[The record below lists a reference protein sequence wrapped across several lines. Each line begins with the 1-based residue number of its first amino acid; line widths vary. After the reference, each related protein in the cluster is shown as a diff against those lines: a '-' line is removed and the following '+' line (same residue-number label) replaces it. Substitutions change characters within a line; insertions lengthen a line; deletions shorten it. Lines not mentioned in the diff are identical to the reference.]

1 MRKSALR
8 KKNKFYLGY
17 LLASVALLITLG
29 LLGFKIMEQAK
40 KQKMID
46 DEIAALEQ
54 EVLKLNTENK
64 ELTELNNY
72 FNTTEFKEKEA
83 KDKLNLVKEGEQL
96 VLVKGVTNE
105 KEDGL
110 DFAEEARKA
119 KIIMERS
126 NAYWWWHYFFGL
138 KE

>member
-1 MRKSALR
+1 M
-8 KKNKFYLGY
+8 GY